1 MIYDYRLDPWNN
13 VLDIHNISGERHQI
27 PTTSP
32 FTVRLLEVPQKT
44 EPTSLSVVCNGT
56 AMTEVAAT
64 PEQGQFFPDYRASVT
79 GDPNW
84 NRGELLFNAADA
96 GKWITVNYRGM
107 GTLIDSR
114 LPDQLQMP
122 FTGSQQADRETNLR
136 WVPNSWDSQEG
147 QARHDPI
154 YGGKLRRHRGI
165 PAGTYSLREILQ
177 KLINLSSSTEFV
189 RTVRECDCNCNCTD
203 GCSDDS
209 GP

>member
-13 VLDIHNISGERHQI
+13 VLDIHNISGEQHQI

-44 EPTSLSVVCNGT
+44 EPTSLSVTCNGT

-64 PEQGQFFPDYRASVT
+64 PEQGQFFPDYRANVT

-96 GKWITVNYRGM
+96 GKTITVSYRGM

-114 LPDQLQMP
+114 LPDMLQLP
-122 FTGSQQADRETNLR
+122 FSGSQQADRETNLGGA
-136 WVPNSWDSQEG
+136 PKSWDSQEG
-147 QARHDPI
+147 WARHNPI
-154 YGGKLRRHRGI
+154 YEGKLRRHRGI

-177 KLINLSSSTEFV
+177 KLINLSSTTEFV
-189 RTVRECDCNCNCTD
+189 RTVRECDCNCNCSD
-203 GCSDDS
+203 GCSDDT

>member
-1 MIYDYRLDPWNN
+1 M
-13 VLDIHNISGERHQI
+13 LDIHNISGERHQI

-44 EPTSLSVVCNGT
+44 EPTSLSVTCNGT

-64 PEQGQFFPDYRASVT
+64 PEQGQFFPDYRANVT

-147 QARHDPI
+147 QAQHDPI

-189 RTVRECDCNCNCTD
+189 RTVRECDCNCGD
-203 GCSDDS
+203 GCSDDT

>member
-64 PEQGQFFPDYRASVT
+64 PEQGQFFPDYRANVT

-122 FTGSQQADRETNLR
+122 FTGSQQADRETNLSTA
-136 WVPNSWDSQEG
+136 PNSWDSQEG
-147 QARHDPI
+147 SSPKGKPI
-154 YGGKLRRHRGI
+154 YGGKFRRHRGI

-189 RTVRECDCNCNCTD
+189 RTVRDCDCNCGD
-203 GCSDDS
+203 SCSDDS
-209 GP
+209 GS

>member
-13 VLDIHNISGERHQI
+13 VLDIHNISGERHTI

-44 EPTSLSVVCNGT
+44 EPTSLNVVCSGV

-64 PEQGQFFPDYRASVT
+64 PEQGQFFPDYRANVT

-96 GKWITVNYRGM
+96 GKTITVSYRGM
-107 GTLIDSR
+107 GTLVDSR
-114 LPDQLQMP
+114 LPNMLQMS
-122 FTGSQQADRETNLR
+122 FSGSQQGDREVSLTNS
-136 WVPNSWDSQEG
+136 PSSWDSQEG
-147 QARHDPI
+147 TGNI
-154 YGGKLRRHRGI
+154 VKGKFRRRRGI
-165 PAGTYSLREILQ
+165 PAGTYTLQEILQ
-177 KLINLSSSTEFV
+177 KLINISSSTEFV
-189 RTVRECDCNCNCTD
+189 RTLHDCNCNCID

>member
-44 EPTSLSVVCNGT
+44 EPTSLSVTCNGA

-114 LPDQLQMP
+114 LPDQLQIP
-122 FTGSQQADRETNLR
+122 FTGSQQADRETNLSTA
-136 WVPNSWDSQEG
+136 PNSWDSQEG
-147 QARHDPI
+147 SSPKGKPI
-154 YGGKLRRHRGI
+154 YGGKFRRHRGI

-189 RTVRECDCNCNCTD
+189 RTVRECDCDCSD
-203 GCSDDS
+203 GCSDDT

>member
-44 EPTSLSVVCNGT
+44 EPTSLSVTCNGA

-114 LPDQLQMP
+114 LPDMLQLP
-122 FTGSQQADRETNLR
+122 FSGSQQADRETNLSTA
-136 WVPNSWDSQEG
+136 PNSWDSQEG
-147 QARHDPI
+147 SHNKGTPI
-154 YGGKLRRHRGI
+154 YGGKFRRHRGI

-189 RTVRECDCNCNCTD
+189 RTVRDCNCNCTD
-203 GCSDDS
+203 NCSDDS

>member
-1 MIYDYRLDPWNN
+1 MIYDFRLDPWNN

-44 EPTSLSVVCNGT
+44 EPTSLSVTCNGT

-64 PEQGQFFPDYRASVT
+64 PEQGQFFPDYRANVT

-122 FTGSQQADRETNLR
+122 FTGSQQTDREVTLINA
-136 WVPNSWDSQEG
+136 PTSWDSQEETHSK
-147 QARHDPI
+147 RRPI

-177 KLINLSSSTEFV
+177 KLINLSSSTELV
-189 RTVRECDCNCNCTD
+189 RTVRDCNCKD
-203 GCSDDS
+203 GCSDDG

>member
-64 PEQGQFFPDYRASVT
+64 PEQGQFFPDYRANVT

-122 FTGSQQADRETNLR
+122 FTGSQQADRETNLSTA
-136 WVPNSWDSQEG
+136 PNSWDSQEG
-147 QARHDPI
+147 SSPKGNPI
-154 YGGKLRRHRGI
+154 YGGKFRRHRGI

-189 RTVRECDCNCNCTD
+189 RTVRDCDCNCSN

>member
-13 VLDIHNISGERHQI
+13 VLDIHNISGERHTI

-44 EPTSLSVVCNGT
+44 EPTSLNVVCNGV

-64 PEQGQFFPDYRASVT
+64 PEQGQFFPDYRANVT

-96 GKWITVNYRGM
+96 GKTITVSYRGM
-107 GTLIDSR
+107 GTLVDSR
-114 LPDQLQMP
+114 LPNMLQMS
-122 FTGSQQADRETNLR
+122 FSGSQQGDREVSLTNS
-136 WVPNSWDSQEG
+136 PSSWDSQEG
-147 QARHDPI
+147 TGNI
-154 YGGKLRRHRGI
+154 VKGKFRRRRGI
-165 PAGTYSLREILQ
+165 PAGTYTLQEILQ
-177 KLINLSSSTEFV
+177 KLINISSSTEFV
-189 RTVRECDCNCNCTD
+189 RTLHDCNCNCID

>member
-13 VLDIHNISGERHQI
+13 VLDIHNISGEQHQI

-44 EPTSLSVVCNGT
+44 EPTSLSVTCNGT

-64 PEQGQFFPDYRASVT
+64 PEQGQFFPDYRANVT

-114 LPDQLQMP
+114 LPDMLQLP
-122 FTGSQQADRETNLR
+122 FSGSQQADRETNLR

-147 QARHDPI
+147 QAQHDPI

-189 RTVRECDCNCNCTD
+189 RTVRECDCNCNCSN

>member
-44 EPTSLSVVCNGT
+44 EPTSLSVTCNGT

-64 PEQGQFFPDYRASVT
+64 PEQGQFFPDYRANVT

-122 FTGSQQADRETNLR
+122 FTGSQQADRETNLSTA
-136 WVPNSWDSQEG
+136 PNSWDSQEG
-147 QARHDPI
+147 SSPKGKPI
-154 YGGKLRRHRGI
+154 YGGKFRRHRGI

-177 KLINLSSSTEFV
+177 KLINLSSTTEFV
-189 RTVRECDCNCNCTD
+189 RTVRECDCNCID

>member
-1 MIYDYRLDPWNN
+1 MIYDYRLDPWND
-13 VLDIHNISGERHQI
+13 VLDIHNISGERHTI

-44 EPTSLSVVCNGT
+44 EPTSLNVVCNGVS
-56 AMTEVAAT
+56 MTEVAAT
-64 PEQGQFFPDYRASVT
+64 PEQGQFFPDYRANVT

-96 GKWITVNYRGM
+96 GKTITVSYRGM

-114 LPDQLQMP
+114 LPDMLQMP
-122 FTGSQQADRETNLR
+122 FTGSQQADRETNLSTA
-136 WVPNSWDSQEG
+136 PNSWDSQEG
-147 QARHDPI
+147 SSPKGKPI
-154 YGGKLRRHRGI
+154 YGGKFRRHRGI

-189 RTVRECDCNCNCTD
+189 RTVRDCDCNCRD

>member
-1 MIYDYRLDPWNN
+1 MIYDYRLDPWDN

-44 EPTSLSVVCNGT
+44 EPTSLTVVCDGT

-84 NRGELLFNAADA
+84 NRGELLFNTADA
-96 GKWITVNYRGM
+96 GKWVTVSYRGM

-114 LPDQLQMP
+114 LPDQLQIP
-122 FTGSQQADRETNLR
+122 FSGSQQADRETALSTA
-136 WVPNSWDSQEG
+136 PNSWDSQEG
-147 QARHDPI
+147 SSHKGKPI
-154 YGGKLRRHRGI
+154 YGGKFRRHRGI

-177 KLINLSSSTEFV
+177 KLINLSSSSEFV
-189 RTVRECDCNCNCTD
+189 RTVRDCDCNCNNCTD
-203 GCSDDS
+203 DAGG

>member
-44 EPTSLSVVCNGT
+44 EPTSLSVTCNGA

-122 FTGSQQADRETNLR
+122 FTGSQQADRETNLSTA
-136 WVPNSWDSQEG
+136 PNSWDSQEG
-147 QARHDPI
+147 SSPNGKPI
-154 YGGKLRRHRGI
+154 YGGKFRRHRGI

-189 RTVRECDCNCNCTD
+189 RTVRDCDCNCVD
-203 GCSDDS
+203 SCSDDT

>member
-1 MIYDYRLDPWNN
+1 MIYDYRLIPWNN
-13 VLDIHNISGERHQI
+13 VLDIRNISGERHQI

-44 EPTSLSVVCNGT
+44 EPTSLSVTCNGT
-56 AMTEVAAT
+56 AMTEVAAM
-64 PEQGQFFPDYRASVT
+64 PEQGQFFPDYRANVT

-122 FTGSQQADRETNLR
+122 FTGSQQADRETNLSTA
-136 WVPNSWDSQEG
+136 PNSWDSQEG
-147 QARHDPI
+147 SSPKGKPI
-154 YGGKLRRHRGI
+154 YGGKFRRHRGI

-189 RTVRECDCNCNCTD
+189 RTVRDCNCSD

>member
-44 EPTSLSVVCNGT
+44 EPTSLSVTCNGT

-64 PEQGQFFPDYRASVT
+64 PEQGQFFPDYRANVT

-114 LPDQLQMP
+114 LPDMLQLP
-122 FTGSQQADRETNLR
+122 FSGSQQADRETNLR

-147 QARHDPI
+147 QAQHDPI

-189 RTVRECDCNCNCTD
+189 RTVRECNCNCHNS
-203 GCSDDS
+203 CSDDS

>member
-13 VLDIHNISGERHQI
+13 VLDIHNISGERHTI

-79 GDPNW
+79 EDPNW

-96 GKWITVNYRGM
+96 GKTITVSYRGM
-107 GTLIDSR
+107 GTLVDSR
-114 LPDQLQMP
+114 LPNMLQMS
-122 FTGSQQADRETNLR
+122 FTGSQQGEREVSLTKS
-136 WVPNSWDSQEG
+136 PNSWDTQEG
-147 QARHDPI
+147 SGNI
-154 YGGKLRRHRGI
+154 SSGKFRRHRGI
-165 PAGTYSLREILQ
+165 PAGTYTLQEILQ
-177 KLINLSSSTEFV
+177 KLINISSSTEFV
-189 RTVRECDCNCNCTD
+189 KTLSECNCNCNCD
-203 GCSDDS
+203 CSDDS

>member
-64 PEQGQFFPDYRASVT
+64 PEQGQFFPDYRANVT

-122 FTGSQQADRETNLR
+122 FTGSQQADRETNLSTA
-136 WVPNSWDSQEG
+136 PNSWDSQEG
-147 QARHDPI
+147 SSPKGKPI
-154 YGGKLRRHRGI
+154 YGGKFRRHRGI

-189 RTVRECDCNCNCTD
+189 RTVRDCNCNCTD
-203 GCSDDS
+203 NCSDDS

>member
-1 MIYDYRLDPWNN
+1 MIYDYRLNPWNN
-13 VLDIHNISGERHQI
+13 VLDIRNISGERHQI

-44 EPTSLSVVCNGT
+44 EPTSLSVTCNGT

-64 PEQGQFFPDYRASVT
+64 PEQGQFFPDYRANVT

-122 FTGSQQADRETNLR
+122 FTGSQQADRETNLSTA
-136 WVPNSWDSQEG
+136 PNSWDSQEG
-147 QARHDPI
+147 SSPKGNPI
-154 YGGKLRRHRGI
+154 YGGKFRRHRGI

-189 RTVRECDCNCNCTD
+189 RTVRDCNCNSD
-203 GCSDDS
+203 CSDDS

>member
-44 EPTSLSVVCNGT
+44 EPTSLSVTCNGA

-114 LPDQLQMP
+114 LPDMLQLP
-122 FTGSQQADRETNLR
+122 FSGSQQADRETNLSTA
-136 WVPNSWDSQEG
+136 PNSWDSQEG
-147 QARHDPI
+147 SSPKGKPI
-154 YGGKLRRHRGI
+154 YGGKFRRHRGI

-189 RTVRECDCNCNCTD
+189 RTVRECDCNCRN

>member
-96 GKWITVNYRGM
+96 GKTITVSYRGM

-122 FTGSQQADRETNLR
+122 FTGSQQADRETNLSTA
-136 WVPNSWDSQEG
+136 PNSWDSQEG
-147 QARHDPI
+147 SSPKGKPI
-154 YGGKLRRHRGI
+154 YGGKFRRHRGI

-189 RTVRECDCNCNCTD
+189 RTVRDCDCNCGD

>member
-1 MIYDYRLDPWNN
+1 MIYDYRLAPWNN

-44 EPTSLSVVCNGT
+44 EPTSLSVTCNGT

-84 NRGELLFNAADA
+84 NRGELMFNAADA

-107 GTLIDSR
+107 GARPRGNRFTAESSGDTGASR
-114 LPDQLQMP
+114 L
-122 FTGSQQADRETNLR
+122 
-136 WVPNSWDSQEG
+136 VP
-147 QARHDPI
+147 I
-154 YGGKLRRHRGI
+154 LCGKFCR
-165 PAGTYSLREILQ
+165 S
-177 KLINLSSSTEFV
+177 
-189 RTVRECDCNCNCTD
+189 
-203 GCSDDS
+203 
-209 GP
+209 

>member
-122 FTGSQQADRETNLR
+122 FTGSQQADRETNLSTA
-136 WVPNSWDSQEG
+136 PNSWDSQEG
-147 QARHDPI
+147 SSPKGKPI
-154 YGGKLRRHRGI
+154 YGGKFRRHRGI

-177 KLINLSSSTEFV
+177 KLIK
-189 RTVRECDCNCNCTD
+189 
-203 GCSDDS
+203 
-209 GP
+209 

>member
-44 EPTSLSVVCNGT
+44 EPTSLSVTCNGT

-64 PEQGQFFPDYRASVT
+64 PEQGQFFPDYRANVT

-96 GKWITVNYRGM
+96 GKWITVNNRGM
-107 GTLIDSR
+107 GTLIASR

-147 QARHDPI
+147 QAQHDPI

-189 RTVRECDCNCNCTD
+189 RTVRECDCNCGD
-203 GCSDDS
+203 GCSDDT

>member
-1 MIYDYRLDPWNN
+1 MIYDYRLNPWNN
-13 VLDIHNISGERHQI
+13 VLGIRNISGERHQI

-44 EPTSLSVVCNGT
+44 EPTSLSVTCNGT

-64 PEQGQFFPDYRASVT
+64 PEQGQFFPDYRANVT

-122 FTGSQQADRETNLR
+122 FTGSQQANRETNLSTA
-136 WVPNSWDSQEG
+136 PNSWDSQEG
-147 QARHDPI
+147 SSSQGKPI
-154 YGGKLRRHRGI
+154 YGGKFRRHRGI

-189 RTVRECDCNCNCTD
+189 RTVRDCDCNHN
-203 GCSDDS
+203 CSDDN

>member
-44 EPTSLSVVCNGT
+44 EPTSLSVTCNGT

-64 PEQGQFFPDYRASVT
+64 PEQGQFFPDYRANVT

-114 LPDQLQMP
+114 LPDMLQLP
-122 FTGSQQADRETNLR
+122 FSGSQQADRETDLR

-147 QARHDPI
+147 QAQHDPI

-177 KLINLSSSTEFV
+177 KLINLSSTTEFV
-189 RTVRECDCNCNCTD
+189 RTVRECNCNCSD

>member
-44 EPTSLSVVCNGT
+44 EPTSLSVTCNGT
-56 AMTEVAAT
+56 GMTEVAAT
-64 PEQGQFFPDYRASVT
+64 PEQGQFFPDYRANVT

-122 FTGSQQADRETNLR
+122 FTGSQQADRETTLSTA
-136 WVPNSWDSQEG
+136 PNSWDSQEG
-147 QARHDPI
+147 SSPKGKPI
-154 YGGKLRRHRGI
+154 YGGKFRRHRGI

-189 RTVRECDCNCNCTD
+189 RTVRDCDCDCRD

>member
-64 PEQGQFFPDYRASVT
+64 PEQGQFFPDYRANVT

-96 GKWITVNYRGM
+96 GKTIMVSYRGM

-122 FTGSQQADRETNLR
+122 FTGSQQADRETNLSTA
-136 WVPNSWDSQEG
+136 PNSWDSQEG
-147 QARHDPI
+147 SSPKGKPI
-154 YGGKLRRHRGI
+154 YGGKFRRHRGI

-189 RTVRECDCNCNCTD
+189 RTVRDCDCNCSNN
-203 GCSDDS
+203 CSDDS

>member
-13 VLDIHNISGERHQI
+13 VLDIHNISGERHTI

-44 EPTSLSVVCNGT
+44 EPTSLNVVCNGV

-64 PEQGQFFPDYRASVT
+64 PEQGQFFPDYRANVT

-96 GKWITVNYRGM
+96 GKTITVSYRGM
-107 GTLIDSR
+107 GTLVDSR
-114 LPDQLQMP
+114 LPNMLQMS
-122 FTGSQQADRETNLR
+122 FSGSQQGDREVSLTNS
-136 WVPNSWDSQEG
+136 PSSWDSQEG
-147 QARHDPI
+147 TGNIAK
-154 YGGKLRRHRGI
+154 GKFRRRRGI
-165 PAGTYSLREILQ
+165 PAGTYTLQEILQ
-177 KLINLSSSTEFV
+177 KLINLSSSTEFI
-189 RTVRECDCNCNCTD
+189 RQMSQCNCNCSD

>member
-44 EPTSLSVVCNGT
+44 EPTSLSVTCNGA

-64 PEQGQFFPDYRASVT
+64 PEKGQFFPDYRASVT

-114 LPDQLQMP
+114 LPDMLQLP
-122 FTGSQQADRETNLR
+122 FSGSQQADRETNLSTA
-136 WVPNSWDSQEG
+136 PNSWDSQEG
-147 QARHDPI
+147 SSSTRRPI
-154 YGGKLRRHRGI
+154 YGGKFRRHRGI

-189 RTVRECDCNCNCTD
+189 RTVRDCDCNCNCD
-203 GCSDDS
+203 CSDDT

>member
-44 EPTSLSVVCNGT
+44 EPTSLSVTCNGT

-114 LPDQLQMP
+114 LPDMLQLP
-122 FTGSQQADRETNLR
+122 FSGSQQADRETNLR

-147 QARHDPI
+147 QAQHDPI

-189 RTVRECDCNCNCTD
+189 RTVRECDCNCNCSD

>member
-44 EPTSLSVVCNGT
+44 EPTSLSVTCNGT

-64 PEQGQFFPDYRASVT
+64 PEQGQFFPDYRANVT

-147 QARHDPI
+147 QAQHDPI

-165 PAGTYSLREILQ
+165 PAGT
-177 KLINLSSSTEFV
+177 
-189 RTVRECDCNCNCTD
+189 
-203 GCSDDS
+203 
-209 GP
+209 